1 MNCFWVDTCIN
12 HGRLVYWL
20 CVVMTTVKQKKQV
33 NFAYKRLACGFITL
47 LSVEPNYS
55 QFQNAKYSQNTV
67 KICST
72 MFNEISENTEFVTA
86 LLKKFYILK
95 IFSFT
100 QLWIINLTRDQ
111 FTLVHRLTWSCD
123 TEDGSNDAEH
133 LALIT
138 GINYILK
145 YIQIESCYF
154 K

>member
-1 MNCFWVDTCIN
+1 MSRFCTENNFSILQFIKNTRIAAEIFFRWMNCFWVDTCIN

-47 LSVEPNYS
+47 MSVKPNYS

-86 LLKKFYILK
+86 LLKKCYILK
-95 IFSFT
+95 IYVLLSFGSLIWLEISL
-100 QLWIINLTRDQ
+100 LW
-111 FTLVHRLTWSCD
+111 FT
-123 TEDGSNDAEH
+123 G
-133 LALIT
+133 
-138 GINYILK
+138 
-145 YIQIESCYF
+145 
-154 K
+154 